1 MLCGGRQK
9 RPVSPPAVAGT
20 ATVMRGG
27 QVRSSMNPIVL
38 QEAAGAV
45 LPIGATG
52 AAVLI
57 ASLLVTVA
65 WLLSL
70 GR

>member
-1 MLCGGRQK
+1 
-9 RPVSPPAVAGT
+9 
-20 ATVMRGG
+20 MRGG

-38 QEAAGAV
+38 QEAAEQV

-52 AAVLI
+52 TVVLV
-57 ASLLVTVA
+57 ASLLVTIA
-65 WLLSL
+65 WLLYL